1 MKIQEFTRQ
10 LIIQDL
16 IAIGCVSGTMDVS
29 EFVRRVYP
37 KANSMPTTDN
47 RFGMKTAIDDIRQH
61 MDNNND
67 WEYEYLFFNYLD
79 LLKVEDSDY
88 KYFLEQYVHPTIR
101 RSTWNSDTGERLPF
115 ENKVCVEA
123 INKYLT
129 GDGFELRQNGS
140 VANQPV
146 YSVDSLEPGVQG
158 TVKNIIFASKYKPDI
173 VFENAISNDIRIVG
187 NADQCLVYDEPVSTN
202 GITWKALHEWYNKN
216 LLVIDRGID
225 LKGFLRRS
233 LGSPIEERF
242 FDAYVEMAD
251 EDETIPAL
259 LPQVWLYYDPKL
271 EADRIR
277 KIFEHQRMDFLMLI
291 SDSRRIVIELDGIQH
306 YGEKIQIAGRL
317 YPDYLAS
324 VDKYASMVSAQRDMT
339 LAGYEVYRFGGKE
352 LNNEATGKR
361 LVKQFF
367 KDLFSKHGITI

>member
-158 TVKNIIFASKYKPDI
+158 TVKNIIFASKFI
-173 VFENAISNDIRIVG
+173 
-187 NADQCLVYDEPVSTN
+187 
-202 GITWKALHEWYNKN
+202 
-216 LLVIDRGID
+216 
-225 LKGFLRRS
+225 LK
-233 LGSPIEERF
+233 
-242 FDAYVEMAD
+242 
-251 EDETIPAL
+251 
-259 LPQVWLYYDPKL
+259 
-271 EADRIR
+271 
-277 KIFEHQRMDFLMLI
+277 
-291 SDSRRIVIELDGIQH
+291 
-306 YGEKIQIAGRL
+306 
-317 YPDYLAS
+317 
-324 VDKYASMVSAQRDMT
+324 
-339 LAGYEVYRFGGKE
+339 
-352 LNNEATGKR
+352 
-361 LVKQFF
+361 
-367 KDLFSKHGITI
+367 